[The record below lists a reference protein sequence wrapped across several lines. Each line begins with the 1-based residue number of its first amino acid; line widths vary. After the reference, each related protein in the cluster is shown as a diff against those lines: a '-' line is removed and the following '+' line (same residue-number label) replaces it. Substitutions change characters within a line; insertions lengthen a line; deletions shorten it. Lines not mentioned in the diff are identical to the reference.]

1 MSGAPGARGRILGD
15 IRRSLGREAPSR
27 DARDELA
34 RKLKRHRPNLVPERA
49 RLPHG
54 AQVELF
60 VEMAEASGA
69 TLARVAALDQVPG
82 AVADYLAAH
91 NLGSELVAAPDP
103 ALEQIPWAERPML
116 SLRRGK
122 AEPADA
128 VSLTPAFAAIAESGT
143 LMLISGAESPS
154 TLNFLP
160 ESHLVVL
167 RAEDVVGALEEAWER
182 LRKRPRRGRKF
193 AMPRTVNLITGPSRS
208 GDIGL
213 KLILGAHGPRRL
225 HIVLVDD
232 AAGDS

>member
-1 MSGAPGARGRILGD
+1 MAEARRRILAD
-15 IRRSLGREAPSR
+15 IRRSLGREAPSS

-34 RKLKRHRPNLVPERA
+34 LKLKRHKPNLVPARA

-60 VEMAEASGA
+60 VEMAMASGA
-69 TLARVAALDQVPG
+69 TLERVGALDRVPG
-82 AVADYLAAH
+82 AVADFLAAH
-91 NLGSELVAAPDP
+91 NLGTELVAAPDP
-103 ALEQIPWAERPML
+103 ALDRIPWDARPLL

-122 AEPADA
+122 AEAADA
-128 VSLTPAFAAIAESGT
+128 VSLTAAIAAIAESGT

-167 RAEDVVGALEEAWER
+167 RAGDVVGAFEEAWER

-213 KLILGAHGPRRL
+213 KLYLGAHGPRRL

-232 AAGDS
+232 AAGES

>member
-1 MSGAPGARGRILGD
+1 MAEARDRILAD
-15 IRRSLGREAPSR
+15 IRRSLGREALSR
-27 DARDELA
+27 DARDELGL
-34 RKLKRHRPNLVPERA
+34 KLKRHKPNLVPKRA

-54 AQVELF
+54 PQVELF

-69 TLARVAALDQVPG
+69 SVERVAALDQVPG
-82 AVADYLAAH
+82 AVADFLAAH

-103 ALEQIPWAERPML
+103 ALDEIPWGERPML
-116 SLRRGK
+116 NLRRGK
-122 AEPADA
+122 AEATDA
-128 VSLTPAFAAIAESGT
+128 VSLTPAFAAIAESGS

-167 RAEDVVGALEEAWER
+167 RSSAVVGALEEAWAR
-182 LRKRPRRGRKF
+182 LRKHSRQGRKF

-213 KLILGAHGPRRL
+213 KLILGAHGPRRV

-232 AAGDS
+232 GAGES